1 MARERF
7 VITGAS
13 RGIGR
18 AIALRLAS
26 QERSLLVHGR
36 DREALQ
42 VTADAVVE
50 RGGRATCLT
59 ADLSLPAQ
67 IESMVAAVGNDPVNG
82 LINNAGMSVVKPV
95 GEITMEEWQASLAI
109 NVTAP
114 FVLSQ
119 RLLPLMPPGAVIVNI
134 MSIAARVGFPGWSS
148 YCACKFALE
157 GFTQSLRGELRPRG
171 IRVINVYPSATNTD
185 IWNGVEGEW
194 PREKMLDPS
203 QVADAVAFAVER
215 PHDVLV
221 DTINVG
227 NVAGTL

>member
-26 QERSLLVHGR
+26 QERLLLVHGR

-50 RGGRATCLT
+50 RGGQATCLT

-67 IESMVAAVGNDPVNG
+67 IESMVTSVGSEPVNG

-95 GEITMEEWQASLAI
+95 GEITLEEWQASLAV

-119 RLLPLMPPGAVIVNI
+119 RLSPLMPPGAVIVNI

-157 GFTQSLRGELRPRG
+157 GFTQSLREELRPRG

-185 IWNGVEGEW
+185 IWNTVDGEW
-194 PREKMLDPS
+194 PREKMLLLVGS
-203 QVADAVAFAVER
+203 GIIAGVCCQHLAVPR
-215 PHDVLV
+215 GH
-221 DTINVG
+221 
-227 NVAGTL
+227 